1 MKLTEQQR
9 AYMFA
14 NWPKVSDTPW
24 NKVDLNGPLASQLA
38 AMKKLARAAHP
49 TGGAAA
55 AAGPTK
61 TIAKKKAKPADAKY
75 TKPLPPGLRKVLPP
89 GVDAESYKQN
99 MMWDLDGGDQMDQMP
114 NVE

>member
-49 TGGAAA
+49 TAPAAQ
-55 AAGPTK
+55 PRVK
-61 TIAKKKAKPADAKY
+61 SRNRPRCCK
-75 TKPLPPGLRKVLPP
+75 
-89 GVDAESYKQN
+89 
-99 MMWDLDGGDQMDQMP
+99 
-114 NVE
+114 

>member
-61 TIAKKKAKPADAKY
+61 TIAKKTAKPADNKY
-75 TKPLPPGLRKVLPP
+75 TKPLPPGLRKLLPP

-99 MMWDLDGGDQMDQMP
+99 MMWDLDGGDQMP